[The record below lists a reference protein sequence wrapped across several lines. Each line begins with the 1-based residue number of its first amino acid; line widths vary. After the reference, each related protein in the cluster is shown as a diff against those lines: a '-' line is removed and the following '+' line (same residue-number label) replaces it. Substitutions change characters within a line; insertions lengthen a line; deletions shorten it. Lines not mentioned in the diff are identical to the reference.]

1 MSLLVD
7 AEAKEIAFRKWALPE
22 CLHVPV
28 AAVDV
33 EAIRS
38 YIGDVERV
46 LSPGAQ
52 PKALLVR
59 TPEAPAIDPLLPIC
73 QLPNS
78 FILHARLQVWVHVT
92 YTRYRNAYRK
102 AFPDEPI
109 IGRIMSH
116 CMNRRA
122 AALKGFDYVRITPAS
137 RGANSSSGFS
147 EGWSV
152 ARYWELKENARSS
165 VCPPFIQYGDLADL
179 MLMLDLHL
187 GGGIMEAVNEGQR
200 LVRYRTISS

>member
-1 MSLLVD
+1 MPLLVD

-46 LSPGAQ
+46 LSPGVQ

-73 QLPNS
+73 QHPNS
-78 FILHARLQVWVHVT
+78 FILHARLQVWVHIT
-92 YTRYRNAYRK
+92 YTRYRYAYRK

-109 IGRIMSH
+109 TGRIMSH
-116 CMNRRA
+116 CMNRRT

-137 RGANSSSGFS
+137 RGANSSSAFS

-152 ARYWELKENARSS
+152 ERYRELKAKGRLSIG
-165 VCPPFIQYGDLADL
+165 PPFIQYGDLTDL

-187 GGGIMEAVNEGQR
+187 AGGFMEAVNEGQR
-200 LVRYRTISS
+200 LVRFRTISS